1 MASKEASRLAAA
13 EGEITSAPPKR
24 RFPRKFGGRAVT
36 RVSWGF
42 ADQAVSSLTNFA
54 ISFFLAHTLAPAAFG
69 AFSLT
74 YVSYGFALTTA
85 RGLTTD
91 PLVVR
96 YSGVE
101 DGKWR
106 RATSW
111 AAGLAVVLGL
121 VAGTVCLVVAFV
133 LGGTA
138 GSGFLALGLTLP
150 GLVLQDC
157 WRFCF
162 FAAGRGR
169 QAFLNDSIWAVLMIP
184 ALVVLHITGHTT
196 VFWAVLAWGGSASAA
211 AAAGIWQA
219 KALPKL
225 LHGWTWLYLHRDLGP
240 RYMAEGSVASGAGQ
254 VKVYFMSGFLGLAAV
269 GWLQACNTIFGPMSV
284 LLAAM
289 GLVTI
294 PEAARVLRRAPSRLG
309 LFCLVTA
316 SGASAVAVL
325 WGVTLL
331 VGLPRGLG
339 NIMLGPIWRPTLP
352 LVLPM
357 TVSTVAF
364 CSGLGPGVVLHAL
377 GASRRS
383 LRLVVFSAVTSVI
396 CSIAGALV
404 LGAPGVVWGSAV
416 GGFIAG
422 AVSWWQLRVALRE
435 HNLPQDGIRI
445 LARRFTLAAHS
456 ARHTRSGLTNGPP
469 LPAWRDPLE
478 GKDLP
483 DGRGAAEVGKRT
495 DDLRR

>member
-13 EGEITSAPPKR
+13 ENEITSAPPKR

-36 RVSWGF
+36 RVGWGF

-101 DGKWR
+101 DRKWR

-121 VAGTVCLVVAFV
+121 LAGTVSLVVAFV
-133 LGGTA
+133 LRGTA

-169 QAFLNDSIWAVLMIP
+169 QAFLNDSIWAVLMVP
-184 ALVVLHITGHTT
+184 ALVALHITGHTS
-196 VFWAVLAWGGSASAA
+196 VFWAVLAWGGSACVAA
-211 AAAGIWQA
+211 VVGIWQA
-219 KALPKL
+219 KAVPRL
-225 LHGWTWLYLHRDLGP
+225 LRGWTWLYLHRDLGP

-254 VKVYFMSGFLGLAAV
+254 VKVYFMSGVLGLAAV
-269 GWLQACNTIFGPMSV
+269 GWLQACNTIFGPISV
-284 LLAAM
+284 VLAAM
-289 GLVTI
+289 GLIII
-294 PEAARVLRRAPSRLG
+294 PEAARVLKRAPTRLG
-309 LFCLVTA
+309 WFSLAIAFGV
-316 SGASAVAVL
+316 SGIIAV
-325 WGVTLL
+325 WGVALL

-357 TVSTVAF
+357 TVAMVAQG
-364 CSGLGPGVVLHAL
+364 CAVGPVAVLHAL
-377 GASRRS
+377 GAARRS
-383 LRLVVFSAVTSVI
+383 LRLVIVAAVLSLVFAVI
-396 CSIAGALV
+396 GGLV
-404 LGAPGVVWGSAV
+404 RGAPGVVWGTAAAA
-416 GGFIAG
+416 F
-422 AVSWWQLRVALRE
+422 VSTGLTWWQLRVALRQ
-435 HNLPQDGIRI
+435 HNLPQASLPGLPGR
-445 LARRFTLAAHS
+445 LAHGWYS
-456 ARHTRSGLTNGPP
+456 ARHV
-469 LPAWRDPLE
+469 
-478 GKDLP
+478 
-483 DGRGAAEVGKRT
+483 RGQR
-495 DDLRR
+495 

>member
-1 MASKEASRLAAA
+1 MATKETSRLAAPEA
-13 EGEITSAPPKR
+13 DVTAAPPKTGLL
-24 RFPRKFGGRAVT
+24 RKINGRAVT
-36 RVSWGF
+36 RVGWGF

-54 ISFFLAHTLAPAAFG
+54 VGFFLAHTLTAADFG

-74 YVSYGFALTTA
+74 YVTYGFALTAA

-96 YSGVE
+96 YSGVQ
-101 DGKWR
+101 DRKWH

-111 AAGLAVVLGL
+111 AAGLAIVLGL
-121 VAGTVCLVVAFV
+121 LAGTVCLVVAV
-133 LGGTA
+133 VIGGTT

-162 FAAGRGR
+162 FAAGRGG
-169 QAFLNDSIWAVLMIP
+169 QAFLNDSIWGVLLIP
-184 ALVVLHITGHTT
+184 AMVVLRITGHVS
-196 VFWAVLAWGGSASAA
+196 VFWVVLAWGGSACVA

-219 KALPKL
+219 KAVPKL
-225 LHGWTWLYLHRDLGP
+225 LHSWTWLYQHRDLGP

-254 VKVYFMSGFLGLAAV
+254 IKVYFMTGVLGLSAV

-289 GLVTI
+289 GLITI
-294 PEAARVLRRAPSRLG
+294 PEAARVLRRAPSRLA

-316 SGASAVAVL
+316 SGTSAVAAL

-339 NIMLGPIWRPTLP
+339 NIMLGPIWHPTLP

-357 TVSTVAF
+357 TISMVAIG
-364 CSGLGPGVVLHAL
+364 SALGPNVVLHAL

-383 LRLVVFSAVTSVI
+383 LRLVVFSAVASVI
-396 CSIAGALV
+396 CSITGALIF
-404 LGAPGVVWGSAV
+404 GAPGVVWGSAV
-416 GGFIAG
+416 AGFIAS
-422 AVSWWQLRVALRE
+422 AVSWWQLRVALRQ
-435 HNLPQDGIRI
+435 HNLPQAGV
-445 LARRFTLAAHS
+445 LVFARRFTP
-456 ARHTRSGLTNGPP
+456 ARYSPRHARFG
-469 LPAWRDPLE
+469 
-478 GKDLP
+478 
-483 DGRGAAEVGKRT
+483 
-495 DDLRR
+495 